1 MYLVDEAGATDTEL
15 LLELLLLF
23 KVLLLT
29 TMLEPF

>member
-15 LLELLLLF
+15 LLELLLF